1 MPAIAD
7 NPAEVME
14 LGKIDVVATTPLPGL
29 GTALSDVPAN
39 VQVFSARD
47 LARRTGTLPDFLGTN
62 AASVAI
68 NSGQGNPFQP
78 DLSYRGF
85 TASPL
90 LGLAQGLSVFVDG
103 VRVNEPFG
111 DVVNWDLVPKAAI
124 ASAQILPGSH
134 PAFGPNTLGGALSLF
149 TKSGSQ
155 FPGGSID
162 AYGGSFGR
170 RALEIEQGGA
180 RGRWDYFVTANLL
193 RDDGWAM
200 HNRSSLSQVFGK
212 IGYQT
217 DVTDV
222 DLTLTA
228 ADNTLEGTQTL
239 PRSFFDDIR
248 QAYTFPD
255 RTTNRF
261 GFATLKASRFL
272 AGGALVGGTAYA
284 RKLRSTNLASNANAD
299 FGAPL
304 EGGGTDAVEATN
316 DESIID
322 QKSYGVGVQITLDGK
337 AWRRQNRFVAGASG
351 DFGDTRF
358 TRRSQPAE
366 FDASRGTHAT
376 GDFALVTDARSRNS
390 HYGLFVTDTFTANE
404 HWTFTGSARYGLSQI
419 RIDDLGG
426 NDARLDGSNR
436 FARLNPAFGVN
447 FNPARELTAYFSY
460 TESMRAP
467 TPVELTCA
475 DPDAPCKLPNNFL
488 SDPPLKLVAARTF
501 EAGARGRWGEAGTW
515 SAAAYRTALDDD
527 ILFVASIAGAAN
539 AGFFR
544 NVGRTRRQGLELA
557 AASRLG
563 AFELEGRLSL
573 IAATFQSGYTASSP
587 NNSSADS
594 DGVIVVRPGSRI
606 PGIPGR
612 SFKLRLGYAPDSS
625 WSIGGSLASFGPSYA
640 RGDESNN
647 DVNGKVPGYAVF
659 NLEARVR
666 LARGTELFA
675 SADNVFDKRYA
686 NFGVLG
692 RNVFTGPGRTFDPQ
706 NSVAEQFFGPGA
718 PRGVW
723 VGLRHAWR

>member
-1 MPAIAD
+1 
-7 NPAEVME
+7 ME

-29 GTALSDVPAN
+29 GTALSEVPAN
-39 VQVFSARD
+39 VQIFTARD

-200 HNRSSLSQVFGK
+200 HNPSSLSQVFGK

-222 DLTLTA
+222 DLTVTA

-248 QAYTFPD
+248 QAYTYPD
-255 RTTNRF
+255 RTTNRL
-261 GFATLKASRFL
+261 GFATLKASRFF

-284 RKLRSTNLASNANAD
+284 RKLRSANLASNANAD

-304 EGGGTDAVEATN
+304 EGGGTDTVEATN

-322 QKSYGVGVQITLDGK
+322 QKSYGLGVQITLEGK
-337 AWRRQNRFVAGASG
+337 PWRRQNRFVAGASG

-404 HWTFTGSARYGLSQI
+404 HWTFTGSARYGLSEI

-594 DGVIVVRPGSRI
+594 DGVIVVRPGNRI

-612 SFKLRLGYAPDSS
+612 SFKLRLGYSPDSS
-625 WSIGGSLASFGPSYA
+625 WSIGGSLASFGPSYD

-647 DVNGKVPGYAVF
+647 DVNGKVPGYAIV

-675 SADNVFDKRYA
+675 SADNVLDKRYA
-686 NFGVLG
+686 NFGLLG

-706 NSVAEQFFGPGA
+706 ASVPEQFRAPGA

-723 VGLRHAWR
+723 VGLRHQWR